1 MEKSNWKSRSWKI
14 FAIVIIACTHFV
26 LANQTTPEAPI
37 DPATVVEPTQAVG
50 SAPVEQPIQPTLPPP
65 TQIPPTQVPP
75 TQIPPT
81 VVPPTQVPPTEVP
94 PTEIPPTQ
102 VLPTQVPP
110 TEVLPVEASP
120 TQPVVIEPSPTQGL
134 PVEQPT
140 QIIEASPTAIS
151 EIVATSVVD
160 SAIEFTPTQVVIE
173 ITATPEVVVTMPEA
187 SPTVTVDVVLPQ
199 PTQQVVEVVPSP
211 TMVFDPTSIP
221 TENTSQ
227 ATEIA
232 LLPPEITPT
241 VISGL
246 GIIKSDER
254 PADTSTGL
262 SSPILDPTATAVL
275 PKSNVSGQV
284 HLLRQDVPVTVA
296 IAGDAFVEVMTI
308 VGDDAFSIDLE
319 PGLYEV
325 RVNAAHYA
333 ARVMQIDVDTESVVL
348 PTISLTGGDVNDD
361 ERVDMA
367 DIGLVS
373 SYLGIRV
380 PDAPSFADLNNDGIV
395 NINDLV
401 LVSMNLGKD
410 S

>member
-26 LANQTTPEAPI
+26 LANQTTPEAPT

-50 SAPVEQPIQPTLPPP
+50 SAPVEQPIQPTLP
-65 TQIPPTQVPP
+65 PP

-110 TEVLPVEASP
+110 TEVLPTEVLPVEASP

-134 PVEQPT
+134 PIEQPT
-140 QIIEASPTAIS
+140 QISPTAIS

-160 SAIEFTPTQVVIE
+160 SAIEFTPTQIVIE

-246 GIIKSDER
+246 GIIKSDDR

-262 SSPILDPTATAVL
+262 SSPILEPTATSAL

-296 IAGDAFVEVMTI
+296 IAGDAFVEVMTV

-325 RVNAAHYA
+325 RINAAHYA

-373 SYLGIRV
+373 SYLGVRV
-380 PDAPSFADLNNDGIV
+380 PEAPSFADLNNDGIV